1 MRISILGKHWTLK
14 FVDARTMPDARG
26 ACESPDSPHKEIRVR
41 KNLRGEEMLEVI
53 IHEFLHAADWSK
65 DEHDWIEPVAET
77 LANLLYRKLGY
88 RRKGTDDAA

>member
-41 KNLRGEEMLEVI
+41 KNLRGEEAIEVLV
-53 IHEFLHAADWSK
+53 HEMLHAADWHK
-65 DEHDWIEPVAET
+65 DENDWVAPVAEDI
-77 LANLLYRKLGY
+77 ARVLYKLGY
-88 RRKGTDDAA
+88 RRKGTDDAE